1 MNEASRYK
9 KPKNAFPQSRK
20 QFSSSKAALKAG
32 NVVMDANPDV
42 TEKGTLAIAMFK
54 KSKKFIVVWVSVSGG
69 SMGAMGAKFVDA
81 GHSVT
86 TTALVDAAT
95 EQGIDDW
102 EAGGDYVLQWK
113 M

>member
-1 MNEASRYK
+1 
-9 KPKNAFPQSRK
+9 
-20 QFSSSKAALKAG
+20 
-32 NVVMDANPDV
+32 
-42 TEKGTLAIAMFK
+42 
-54 KSKKFIVVWVSVSGG
+54 
-69 SMGAMGAKFVDA
+69 MGAMGAKFVDA